1 MLTLNAAAFAHLS
14 KQKPDRAKLFT
25 SQLASKA
32 YSIGEMSGLRL
43 ADRGGTI
50 ILYRHTELVADWL
63 SAEDMEKNID
73 DRVPVDEM
81 GDLKKRMAEALN
93 AIREKRNAFSIQDL
107 KRMLFRCASSL
118 ITVTKVRSTAI

>member
-1 MLTLNAAAFAHLS
+1 
-14 KQKPDRAKLFT
+14 
-25 SQLASKA
+25 
-32 YSIGEMSGLRL
+32 
-43 ADRGGTI
+43 
-50 ILYRHTELVADWL
+50 
-63 SAEDMEKNID
+63 MEKNID

-118 ITVTKVRSTAI
+118 ITVTKVRWPSMYNS

>member
-1 MLTLNAAAFAHLS
+1 MIF
-14 KQKPDRAKLFT
+14 
-25 SQLASKA
+25 
-32 YSIGEMSGLRL
+32 
-43 ADRGGTI
+43 
-50 ILYRHTELVADWL
+50 YRRTELVADWL

-118 ITVTKVRSTAI
+118 ITVTKERSTAI